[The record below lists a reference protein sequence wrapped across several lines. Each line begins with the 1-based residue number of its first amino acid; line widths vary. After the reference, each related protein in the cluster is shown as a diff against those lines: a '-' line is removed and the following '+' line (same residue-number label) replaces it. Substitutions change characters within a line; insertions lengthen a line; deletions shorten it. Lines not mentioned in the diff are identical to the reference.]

1 MERAFSEAAWADSLA
16 KLPTAD
22 AASLGAAAR
31 ERRPAPSHVVYG
43 GAHLFSTQ
51 TIDKLEQIA
60 RSGFAT
66 YLPDG
71 DALAAVFGV
80 APSHAEEIHRRVE
93 AQLRREPVAD
103 CRIDF
108 EDGYG
113 PRSDDEEDAHASAAG
128 EAVAMLVAA
137 GRLGDRLIGVRC
149 KRLAGGNGLRAVR
162 TLHRFFD
169 AAKVPVRVTVPKV
182 ETVDEAAAASALVA
196 ALERAYGL
204 PEQGCVLE
212 LMAETP
218 AFFSEGIPKL
228 HAIAAAASG
237 GGRPVAVHLGSYD
250 LTAGAGVPFLAQR
263 PDHPILDHARTALAL
278 AFGTSDVELS
288 DGATTTLPIA
298 PHKQPKSNEERM
310 QNAQVVTAA
319 FRQHAS
325 DVAHALRFGIY
336 ESWVLHP
343 MQLISHRVAQ
353 THFFIEALP
362 SARSRLARFLE
373 GEARASRVGAEF
385 DDAATGRGL
394 LQFFVRAAALGM
406 LDDDDPLLAE
416 TRLRF
421 GGVSTRDGG
430 GLRTM

>member
-1 MERAFSEAAWADSLA
+1 MESAFSEVAWAETLK
-16 KLPTAD
+16 KLPTSD
-22 AASLGAAAR
+22 ATSLREAAR

-43 GAHLFSTQ
+43 GAHLFSAQ
-51 TIDKLEQIA
+51 TIDKLEQLS
-60 RSGFAT
+60 RNGFAT

-71 DALAAVFGV
+71 NALATVFGV
-80 APSHAEEIHRRVE
+80 TPSHAEEIHRRVD
-93 AQLRREPVAD
+93 AQLRRQPVAD

-113 PRSDDEEDAHASAAG
+113 PRSDEEEDAHASAAG
-128 EAVAMLVAA
+128 AAVAALVAA

-149 KRLAGGNGLRAVR
+149 KRLAGGSGLRAVR

-169 AAKVPVRVTVPKV
+169 AAKVPVRVTIPKV
-182 ETVDEAAAASALVA
+182 ETVEEAAAAAALLA
-196 ALERAYGL
+196 ALEQSFGL
-204 PEQGCVLE
+204 PEHSCVLE

-218 AFFSEGIPKL
+218 AFFSEGIPQL
-228 HAIAAAASG
+228 HAIAAAATARA
-237 GGRPVAVHLGSYD
+237 RPIAVHLGSYD
-250 LTAGAGVPFLAQR
+250 LTAGAGIPFVAQR
-263 PDHPILDHARTALAL
+263 PDHPILDHARTLLAL
-278 AFGTSDVELS
+278 AFGGSDVELS

-298 PHKQPKSNEERM
+298 PYKQPNSDDERM
-310 QNAQVVTAA
+310 QNAQVVAAA

-353 THFFIEALP
+353 TQFFVEALP
-362 SARSRLARFLE
+362 GARSRLSRFLE

-394 LQFFVRAAALGM
+394 LQFFVRAAALGIV
-406 LDDDDPLLAE
+406 DDDPLLEE
-416 TRLRF
+416 TRQRF
-421 GGVSTRDGG
+421 GDASGRGS
-430 GLRTM
+430 RT

>member
-1 MERAFSEAAWADSLA
+1 MESAFSEAAWAETLT
-16 KLPTAD
+16 KLPTSEAT
-22 AASLGAAAR
+22 SLGAAAR
-31 ERRPAPSHVVYG
+31 DRRTAPSHVVYG
-43 GAHLFSTQ
+43 GAHLFGTQ

-60 RSGFAT
+60 RAGFET
-66 YLPDG
+66 YLPDS

-80 APSHAEEIHRRVE
+80 APAHAEEIHRRVD
-93 AQLRREPVAD
+93 AQLRRQPVAD

-113 PRSDDEEDAHASAAG
+113 PRSDEEEDAHASAAG
-128 EAVAMLVAA
+128 EAVAALAA
-137 GRLGDRLIGVRC
+137 TGRLGDRLIGVRC
-149 KRLAGGNGLRAVR
+149 KRLAGASGLRAVR

-182 ETVDEAAAASALVA
+182 ESVDEAAAASALLA
-196 ALERAYGL
+196 ALEHAYGL
-204 PEQGCVLE
+204 PEHGCVLE

-228 HAIAAAASG
+228 HAITAAAG
-237 GGRPVAVHLGSYD
+237 VRGRPVAVHLGSYD
-250 LTAGAGVPFLAQR
+250 LTAGAGIPFVAQR
-263 PDHPILDHARTALAL
+263 PDHPILDHARTLLAL
-278 AFGTSDVELS
+278 AFGGHDVELS

-298 PHKQPKSNEERM
+298 PHKQPNSDDERV

-343 MQLISHRVAQ
+343 MQLVSHRVAQ
-353 THFFIEALP
+353 TRFFVEALP
-362 SARSRLARFLE
+362 GARSRLSRFLE

-394 LQFFVRAAALGM
+394 LQFFVRAAALGIV
-406 LDDDDPLLAE
+406 DDDDPLLEE
-416 TRLRF
+416 TRRRF
-421 GGVSTRDGG
+421 GVASGRG
-430 GLRTM
+430 GLT